1 MACEDLLTVWA
12 MNFFDFWFKQ
22 LGYRLDLGIQALGL
36 SANYLFLKVV
46 LSLKSYFDG
55 VVQPN

>member
-1 MACEDLLTVWA
+1 

-36 SANYLFLKVV
+36 SANYLFLKVL

-55 VVQPN
+55 VVQPS